1 MGGKKSKGERVGNHL
16 DWKNK
21 MFIIYFHKK
30 TKKQLEFGFS
40 KHVTLGPRV

>member
-1 MGGKKSKGERVGNHL
+1 MGDCL

-30 TKKQLEFGFS
+30 TKTQLEFGSS
-40 KHVTLGPRV
+40 KHVTLGPEYENLTLDF